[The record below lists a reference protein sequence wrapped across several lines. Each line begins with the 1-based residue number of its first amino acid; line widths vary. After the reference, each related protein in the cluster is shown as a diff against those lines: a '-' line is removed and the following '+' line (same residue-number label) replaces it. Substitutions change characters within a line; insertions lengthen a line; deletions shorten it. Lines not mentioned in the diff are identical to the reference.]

1 MNLKKYMSTFV
12 LATKINRFRRKKQN
26 SPGNNNEKCENYYRV
41 DDVEKDGRGS
51 Y

>member
-1 MNLKKYMSTFV
+1 MKLRKLNDTFYLV
-12 LATKINRFRRKKQN
+12 KKINNYRKKKQN

-41 DDVEKDGRGS
+41 DDIENDGRGT